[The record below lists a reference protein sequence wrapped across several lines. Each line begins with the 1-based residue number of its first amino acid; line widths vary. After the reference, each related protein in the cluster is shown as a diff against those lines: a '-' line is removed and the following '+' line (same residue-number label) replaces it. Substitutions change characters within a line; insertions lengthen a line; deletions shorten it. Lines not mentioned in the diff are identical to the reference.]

1 MKIVYMGTPDFAVNP
16 LHALAEAG
24 YEVVGVV
31 TQPDKPKGRGKT
43 MLPTPVKEEAMK
55 HGFPVFQP
63 VKVRDPEFQE
73 VLEGLEPDIIVVAA
87 FGQILSQE
95 ILDLPH
101 YGSLCIHASLL
112 PAYRGASP
120 INRVIM
126 DGQKKSGVTIMQMD
140 AGIDTGDILTQSEVV
155 IEDTDTDL
163 SLEEK
168 LSKVGAE
175 LIVKTL
181 QKLEA
186 GTLTA
191 TKQDDSKS
199 CYAKLLTKAMGQIDW
214 NQSALSIDR
223 QVRGLYSWPGAYTSC
238 KGKMLK
244 IWQAKPAE
252 EEGIAAYSMPGSIAK
267 VTKKE
272 IFVQTGDGV
281 LCLQEVQ
288 LEGKKRMKVH
298 DFLLGCKVEEG
309 EVLG

>member
-1 MKIVYMGTPDFAVNP
+1 MRIVYMGTPDFAVNP

-214 NQSALSIDR
+214 NQSAISIDR

-244 IWQAKPAE
+244 IWQAKPVE
-252 EEGIAAYSMPGSIAK
+252 DEGIAAYSMPGSIAK

>member
-1 MKIVYMGTPDFAVNP
+1 
-16 LHALAEAG
+16 
-24 YEVVGVV
+24 
-31 TQPDKPKGRGKT
+31 
-43 MLPTPVKEEAMK
+43 
-55 HGFPVFQP
+55 
-63 VKVRDPEFQE
+63 
-73 VLEGLEPDIIVVAA
+73 
-87 FGQILSQE
+87 
-95 ILDLPH
+95 
-101 YGSLCIHASLL
+101 
-112 PAYRGASP
+112 
-120 INRVIM
+120 
-126 DGQKKSGVTIMQMD
+126 MQMD

-244 IWQAKPAE
+244 IWQAKPVE

-267 VTKKE
+267 VTKNE

>member
-1 MKIVYMGTPDFAVNP
+1 MRIVFMGTPDFALP
-16 LHALAEAG
+16 SLQRLIDDGHELAAV
-24 YEVVGVV
+24 YC
-31 TQPDKPKGRGKT
+31 QPDKPQGRHFILT
-43 MLPTPVKEEAMK
+43 PPPVKILAQRYEIPVEQPATLKSEEARRRLA
-55 HGFPVFQP
+55 GFC
-63 VKVRDPEFQE
+63 PE
-73 VLEGLEPDIIVVAA
+73 LIVVAA
-87 FGQILSQE
+87 YGKILPRAVLE
-95 ILDLPH
+95 LPR
-101 YGSLCIHASLL
+101 YGCINVHASLL
-112 PAYRGASP
+112 PKYRGGSP
-120 INRVIM
+120 MHTAIIQ
-126 DGQKKSGVTIMQMD
+126 GETESGVTIMQMD

-244 IWQAKPAE
+244 IWQAKPVE

>member
-1 MKIVYMGTPDFAVNP
+1 MKIVYMGTPDFAVAP
-16 LHALAEAG
+16 LEALLAAG
-24 YEVVGVV
+24 HTVTAVV
-31 TQPDKPKGRGKT
+31 TQPDKPKGRSGKLQ
-43 MLPTPVKEEAMK
+43 MSPVKECALQHDIPVLQPIKIKRAEEIERLRQYEAD
-55 HGFPVFQP
+55 VY
-63 VKVRDPEFQE
+63 
-73 VLEGLEPDIIVVAA
+73 VVAA

-163 SLEEK
+163 SLVEK
-168 LSKVGAE
+168 L
-175 LIVKTL
+175 
-181 QKLEA
+181 
-186 GTLTA
+186 
-191 TKQDDSKS
+191 DDSQS

-244 IWQAKPAE
+244 IWQAKPVE

>member
-1 MKIVYMGTPDFAVNP
+1 
-16 LHALAEAG
+16 
-24 YEVVGVV
+24 
-31 TQPDKPKGRGKT
+31 
-43 MLPTPVKEEAMK
+43 
-55 HGFPVFQP
+55 
-63 VKVRDPEFQE
+63 
-73 VLEGLEPDIIVVAA
+73 
-87 FGQILSQE
+87 
-95 ILDLPH
+95 
-101 YGSLCIHASLL
+101 
-112 PAYRGASP
+112 
-120 INRVIM
+120 
-126 DGQKKSGVTIMQMD
+126 MQMD

-186 GTLTA
+186 GTLTV

-244 IWQAKPAE
+244 IWQAKPVE
-252 EEGIAAYSMPGSIAK
+252 EEGIAAYSMPGSIAR
-267 VTKKE
+267 VTKNE

-281 LCLQEVQ
+281 LCLHEVQ